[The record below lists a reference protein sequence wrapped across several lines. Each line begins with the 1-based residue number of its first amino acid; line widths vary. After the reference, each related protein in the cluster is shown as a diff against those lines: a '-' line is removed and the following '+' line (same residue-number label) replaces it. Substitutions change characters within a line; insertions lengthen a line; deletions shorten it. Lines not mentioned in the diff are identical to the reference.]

1 MQAIVYGSKSYA
13 KLVAQIAKECGY
25 QIEGY
30 IDDFGGEGLGSYAR
44 NRDRLLEDSIP
55 LLLGIGYANLEARLQ
70 VLRRLLTDGAMVPS
84 LIHPRAIVSSAA
96 ELGPAN
102 IVMAGSS
109 IDAFCV
115 VGAGNVFWP
124 GSVLSHDSR
133 VGDNTFFSPSST
145 SCGFT
150 KIGSS
155 VFIGAN
161 AVVVDNSEV
170 PSGTFIK
177 AHAIYK

>member
-1 MQAIVYGSKSYA
+1 MQALIYGSKSYA
-13 KLVAQIAKECGY
+13 KLVAQIARECGY
-25 QIEGY
+25 EIEGY
-30 IDDFGGEGLGSYAR
+30 IDDFGGEGLGSYVQH
-44 NRDRLLEDSIP
+44 RDRILKKDIP
-55 LLLGIGYANLEARLQ
+55 LFLGIGYTNLEARFQ
-70 VLRRLLTDGAMVPS
+70 VLHKLLADDAKLVS

-102 IVMAGSS
+102 VVMAGSS

-161 AVVVDNSEV
+161 AVIVDNTEV
-170 PSGTFIK
+170 PSGTFIR
-177 AHAIYK
+177 AQAIYQ

>member
-1 MQAIVYGSKSYA
+1 MQALIYGSKSYA
-13 KLVAQIAKECGY
+13 RLVAQIARDCGY
-25 QIEGY
+25 RIEGHL
-30 IDDFGGEGLGSYAR
+30 DDFGGEGLGSYSQ
-44 NRDRLLEDSIP
+44 NRDSILKNKTA
-55 LLLGIGYANLEARLQ
+55 LLLGIGYANLEARLK
-70 VLRRLLTDGAMVPS
+70 VLRRLLSDDVKLPS
-84 LIHPRAIVSSAA
+84 LVHPRALVSSAA

-102 IVMAGSS
+102 VVMAGSS

-161 AVVVDNSEV
+161 AVIVDNKDV

-177 AHAIYK
+177 AHTIYQ